1 MVMLSN
7 DPLVRLYVLL
17 DLPTGP
23 SSTELAIHSLVSG
36 RYEPISAAGLRL
48 APLADAVYR
57 ATCPGPISVAEVA
70 VAADTTVAVARV
82 VIADLI
88 SRQLVRLRPAP
99 PQFDRRLLE
108 EVLDGLRAL

>member
-1 MVMLSN
+1 MVMLSS

-17 DLPTGP
+17 DLPTGS

-36 RYEPISAAGLRL
+36 RYEPITVAGLRL

-57 ATCPGPISVAEVA
+57 AACPGPVAVAEVA
-70 VAADTTVAVARV
+70 VAAGTTVAVARV
-82 VIADLI
+82 VLADLI
-88 SRQLVRLRPAP
+88 GRRLVRLRPAP